1 MNPPFCHET
10 AGAGYPGTV
19 PVSRRPYTAS
29 QHTLERALGVLYTGG
44 WAARLWALVP
54 GATRVGL
61 IEHTL
66 AVPTREKGRPPL
78 RIAFASDLHLGPTTP
93 HEVLDAAFDRLK
105 AANADVLALGGDYVF
120 LGATKSRVKEL
131 QVRVAEVPARVKLA
145 VLGNHDFWARPER
158 LEDSLTQAGVRVLVD
173 DSVRL
178 PPPHDDVAIVGLDD
192 PLTSLS
198 LPDKIAQQEAVDA
211 ALARVA
217 DVPIKVA
224 LCHSPDGY
232 PEVKG
237 RGVQLLLCGH
247 THGGHIA
254 LPGYRP
260 LWVPSPHGRLWPYG
274 RHEVD
279 GLTLFV
285 SRGVGGSLVPMRT
298 YAPPDVC
305 VFTIERPSL

>member
-1 MNPPFCHET
+1 MPIT
-10 AGAGYPGTV
+10 
-19 PVSRRPYTAS
+19 RRPYTAS
-29 QHTLERALGVLYTGG
+29 HRKMERALSVLYTGG

-54 GATRVGL
+54 GATRVAL

-66 AVPTREKGRPPL
+66 AMPGREMGRPPL

-93 HEVLDAAFDRLK
+93 REVLDAAFARIQSTRP
-105 AANADVLALGGDYVF
+105 DVLALGGDYVF
-120 LGATKSRVKEL
+120 LGATKGRVHELQERVKE
-131 QVRVAEVPARVKLA
+131 VSAPVKLA

-158 LEDSLTQAGVRVLVD
+158 LEDCLTQAGVRVLVN
-173 DSVRL
+173 DSFRL
-178 PPPHDDVAIVGLDD
+178 PPPHDDVAFVGLDD
-192 PLTSLS
+192 PLTSRRIA
-198 LPDKIAQQEAVDA
+198 DKI
-211 ALARVA
+211 
-217 DVPIKVA
+217 A

-237 RGVQLLLCGH
+237 RGVKLLLCGH

-260 LWVPSPHGRLWPYG
+260 LWIPGPHGRLWPYG

-279 GLTLFV
+279 GLTIFV

-298 YAPPDVC
+298 YAPPDVAL
-305 VFTIERPSL
+305 FTIAGGEP

>member
-1 MNPPFCHET
+1 MPQE
-10 AGAGYPGTV
+10 
-19 PVSRRPYTAS
+19 RRPYS
-29 QHTLERALGVLYTGG
+29 QRELNVERVLSWLYAGG
-44 WAARLWALVP
+44 WPAALWGLVP
-54 GATRVGL
+54 GATKVDL
-61 IEHTL
+61 IERRIVIPGR
-66 AVPTREKGRPPL
+66 AADRPPL

-93 HEVLDAAFDRLK
+93 REVLDAAFAQLRSTK
-105 AANADVLALGGDYVF
+105 ADVLALGGDYVF
-120 LGATKSRVKEL
+120 LGATKDRVREL
-131 QVRVAEVPARVKLA
+131 QARVRDVAAPVKLA

-158 LEDSLTQAGVRVLVD
+158 LEDGLTEAGVRVLVN

-178 PPPHDDVAIVGLDD
+178 APPHDDVAVIGLDD
-192 PLTSLS
+192 PLTSHRIAE
-198 LPDKIAQQEAVDA
+198 KIALQEAVEA

-217 DVPIKVA
+217 DVPIKIA

-232 PEVKG
+232 PAVKG

-260 LWVPSPHGRLWPYG
+260 LWIPGPHGRLWPYG

-285 SRGVGGSLVPMRT
+285 SRGVGGSLVPVRT
-298 YAPPDVC
+298 YAPPDVA
-305 VFTIERPSL
+305 VFTITSQP

>member
-1 MNPPFCHET
+1 VT
-10 AGAGYPGTV
+10 
-19 PVSRRPYTAS
+19 
-29 QHTLERALGVLYTGG
+29 
-44 WAARLWALVP
+44 
-54 GATRVGL
+54 L

-66 AVPTREKGRPPL
+66 AVPQRERGRPPL

-93 HEVLDAAFDRLK
+93 REVLDAAFAQLRTT
-105 AANADVLALGGDYVF
+105 NADVLALGGDYVF
-120 LGATKSRVKEL
+120 LGATKERVKEL
-131 QVRVAEVPARVKLA
+131 QGRVAALTAPVKLA

-158 LEDSLTQAGVRVLVD
+158 LEDGLIEAGVRVLVD
-173 DSVRL
+173 ESVRL
-178 PPPHDDVAIVGLDD
+178 PPPHDDVAIIGLDD

-217 DVPIKVA
+217 DVPIKIA

-260 LWVPSPHGRLWPYG
+260 LWVPSPHGRLWPHG
-274 RHEVD
+274 RHQVD

-285 SRGVGGSLVPMRT
+285 SRGVGGSIVPMRT
-298 YAPPDVC
+298 YAPPDVA
-305 VFTIERPSL
+305 VFTITGTL

>member
-1 MNPPFCHET
+1 VT
-10 AGAGYPGTV
+10 
-19 PVSRRPYTAS
+19 RRPDTALHRS
-29 QHTLERALGVLYTGG
+29 VERGLSVLYAGG

-54 GATRVGL
+54 GARRVSL

-66 AVPTREKGRPPL
+66 AVPGREKGRPPL
-78 RIAFASDLHLGPTTP
+78 RVAFASDLHLGPTTP
-93 HEVLDAAFDRLK
+93 REVLDAAFARLES
-105 AANADVLALGGDYVF
+105 ARPDVLALGGDYVF
-120 LGATKSRVKEL
+120 LGATKERVHEL
-131 QVRVAEVPARVKLA
+131 QTRVMHVTAAVKLA

-158 LEDSLTQAGVRVLVD
+158 LEDALTQAGVRVLVN

-178 PPPHDDVAIVGLDD
+178 PPPHDDVAVIGLDD
-192 PLTSLS
+192 PLTSRRIT
-198 LPDKIAQQEAVDA
+198 DKIALQEGVDT

-217 DVPIKVA
+217 DVPIRIA

-260 LWVPSPHGRLWPYG
+260 LWVPGPHGRLWPHG
-274 RHEVD
+274 RHDVD
-279 GLTLFV
+279 GLTVFV
-285 SRGVGGSLVPMRT
+285 SRGVGGSLVPMRI
-298 YAPPDVC
+298 YAPPDVALI
-305 VFTIERPSL
+305 TIDRAP

>member
-1 MNPPFCHET
+1 VT
-10 AGAGYPGTV
+10 
-19 PVSRRPYTAS
+19 RRPDTAS
-29 QHTLERALGVLYTGG
+29 HRGIERVLSALYTGG

-54 GATRVGL
+54 GATRVSL
-61 IEHTL
+61 IEHSL
-66 AVPTREKGRPPL
+66 PIPGRDDGRPPL

-93 HEVLDAAFDRLK
+93 REVLDAAFARIES
-105 AANADVLALGGDYVF
+105 ARPDVLALGGDYVF
-120 LGATKSRVKEL
+120 LGATKERVREL
-131 QVRVAEVPARVKLA
+131 QARVMRVTAPVKLA

-158 LEDSLTQAGVRVLVD
+158 LEDGLTQAGVRVLVN

-178 PPPHDDVAIVGLDD
+178 PPPHDDVAVIGLDD
-192 PLTSLS
+192 PLTSRRIT
-198 LPDKIAQQEAVDA
+198 DKIALQEGVDA

-217 DVPIKVA
+217 DAPVKIA

-260 LWVPSPHGRLWPYG
+260 LWIPGPHGRLWPHG
-274 RHEVD
+274 RHDVD
-279 GLTLFV
+279 GLTVFV
-285 SRGVGGSLVPMRT
+285 SRGVGGSLVPMRI
-298 YAPPDVC
+298 YAPPDVALI
-305 VFTIERPSL
+305 TIDRAR

>member
-1 MNPPFCHET
+1 M
-10 AGAGYPGTV
+10 
-19 PVSRRPYTAS
+19 
-29 QHTLERALGVLYTGG
+29 ERVLSVLYTGG

-54 GATRVGL
+54 GATRVSL
-61 IEHTL
+61 IEHSL
-66 AVPTREKGRPPL
+66 SIPGRENGRPPL

-93 HEVLDAAFDRLK
+93 REVLDAAFARIEATK
-105 AANADVLALGGDYVF
+105 PDVLALGGDYVF
-120 LGATKSRVKEL
+120 LGATKERVHDL
-131 QVRVAEVPARVKLA
+131 QARVMRVTAPVKLA

-158 LEDSLTQAGVRVLVD
+158 IEDCLTQAGVRVLVN

-178 PPPHDDVAIVGLDD
+178 PPPHDDVAVIGLDD
-192 PLTSLS
+192 PLTSRRIA
-198 LPDKIAQQEAVDA
+198 DKIALQEGVDA

-217 DVPIKVA
+217 DVPIKIA

-260 LWVPSPHGRLWPYG
+260 LWIPGPHGRLWPYG
-274 RHEVD
+274 RHDVD
-279 GLTLFV
+279 GLTVFV

-298 YAPPDVC
+298 YAPPDVALI
-305 VFTIERPSL
+305 TIDRAP